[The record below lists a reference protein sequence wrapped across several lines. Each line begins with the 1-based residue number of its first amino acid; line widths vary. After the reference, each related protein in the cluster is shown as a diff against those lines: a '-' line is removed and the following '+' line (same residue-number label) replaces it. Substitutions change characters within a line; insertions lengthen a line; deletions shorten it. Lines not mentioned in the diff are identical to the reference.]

1 MRILVFAKGFV
12 EPFENVEGMIS
23 VFVLFTCLGRILLQ
37 LLIYVLKQVH
47 QAEVAQMATVAIILV
62 QEEALVP
69 LDGQTRCEDILRQVC
84 AKHDII
90 KVVLIHVMLC
100 SKPVFTSLGFGLL
113 WSELLSLG
121 RLLGL
126 SCTCIFF
133 LLGGAS
139 FCCGCS
145 LCFL

>member
-23 VFVLFTCLGRILLQ
+23 VFVLFTCLGRILPQ
-37 LLIYVLKQVH
+37 LLIDVLEQVH
-47 QAEVAQMATVAIILV
+47 EAKVAQMAAVAIVLV

-69 LDGQTRCEDILRQVC
+69 LDGQTRRKDILRQVC

-100 SKPVFTSLGFGLL
+100 GKPVLSGPSFCLL
-113 WSELLSLG
+113 RRKLLCLG
-121 RLLGL
+121 RLLDL
-126 SCTCIFF
+126 SGTCIFF

-139 FCCGCS
+139 FSCGCS
-145 LCFL
+145 LFFL